1 MLVTKGPT
9 VEPSIKKTAIAYND
23 LSLELTDQGDYD
35 KAIEYLDKA
44 IELDP
49 NFSIAYYNRGR
60 NHDRKYYYEDA
71 ISDYSRAIELDPEYA
86 WAYVNRGWVYKQ
98 MGQQD
103 QAIRNFTKGIE
114 LDPSD
119 KLAFYDRGDIFLYQ
133 GEYELAVEDY
143 TKAIKIDPDYKE
155 AIFNRA
161 IAYAE
166 LDQSKDTI
174 KDLER
179 AIELGVSEDEQ
190 ARAKIYIDNIS
201 SVLSSTSSDPPSTP
215 TPFPDPVSISDIE
228 QEFPLLITD
237 EIGIQMVYIPEG
249 SFTMGEESK
258 ILVDACSELSV
269 TGEEC
274 PQENFEDAPPH
285 IVYLDGFYID
295 QTEVSIQ
302 RYIECIDEGVCANP
316 RGTESSLI
324 YDYIGNPKYYEYP
337 VNWVSPEY
345 AEEYCNWRN
354 ARLPTEAEW
363 EKAARGPEGRLF
375 TWGDTF
381 IPGLANYCD
390 LKCILRGYNEPVPV
404 GSHPAGAS
412 SYGVLN
418 MAGNM
423 AEWVSDLYD
432 ADYYSN
438 SPEENPE
445 GPTTTDVG
453 HVIRGGSYNWISQNM
468 LLPFRNTQ
476 WSNSSN
482 VVGFRC
488 VRTP

>member
-1 MLVTKGPT
+1 MKVNIFILVLAFLFVSACLSSQNETEIIPEPSNTSLSTETKKPTNTTPPSSTPIPSKTLTPPPTTTSKPTNTPAITPTPTTTNTPAMLVTKGPT

-60 NHDRKYYYEDA
+60 NHDRK
-71 ISDYSRAIELDPEYA
+71 
-86 WAYVNRGWVYKQ
+86 
-98 MGQQD
+98 
-103 QAIRNFTKGIE
+103 F
-114 LDPSD
+114 
-119 KLAFYDRGDIFLYQ
+119 
-133 GEYELAVEDY
+133 
-143 TKAIKIDPDYKE
+143 
-155 AIFNRA
+155 
-161 IAYAE
+161 
-166 LDQSKDTI
+166 
-174 KDLER
+174 
-179 AIELGVSEDEQ
+179 SEDEQ